1 MVVQYCFTGRS
12 CSSVAVHLVCSG
24 KQGWNLGYLSSYGL
38 SCSVP
43 HWRGFPERTS
53 KTRGKALSNLLWI
66 HCWSCFVQAVGL
78 NDVLLDWVLDRVSD
92 STLAWSS
99 LVVLQLLEPAIC
111 VPALLF
117 TVQGGGGCKASEWE
131 SWLEAACSV
140 LPQIGAEVCNI
151 PVEWTVVSRV
161 WIGL

>member
-1 MVVQYCFTGRS
+1 MVVQYCFIGRS
-12 CSSVAVHLVCSG
+12 CGNVAVHIVCSG
-24 KQGWNLGYLSSYGL
+24 RQGWNLGYLSFYGL

-43 HWRGFPERTS
+43 HWRGFPGRTS
-53 KTRGKALSNLLWI
+53 KTWDKALSNMLWI
-66 HCWSCFVQAVGL
+66 HCWPFFVQAVGL
-78 NDVLLDWVLDRVSD
+78 NDVLLDWVIDRVSD

-111 VPALLF
+111 VPSSSQC
-117 TVQGGGGCKASEWE
+117 VWGGGSCKASEWE
-131 SWLEAACSV
+131 SRLEAACSV

-151 PVEWTVVSRV
+151 PVEWALVSRV